1 MTWYGVLGHKD
12 PIGDLKSRTKVC
24 SEHLEDNDVKFVGSW
39 TRTLKDGTHP
49 LLFLWSTRGHMY
61 FKDEFFIVFSKIIV
75 GMDVSSEKK
84 SGKNKLLQGLWK
96 VREFHFEFGEIY
108 IFEKSLEKVKFQVK
122 WICSSYLG
130 PLDDER
136 WRHFPF
142 WYWLICTLFWT
153 VDRFLS
159 NTSFSYVMPVEV
171 GLGMQSCILFFFN
184 LQGVKLIFFSD
195 SHLATKFFKVVAN
208 AKKSWSPF

>member
-12 PIGDLKSRTKVC
+12 PIGDLRFRTKVC
-24 SEHLEDNDVKFVGSW
+24 SEHLEDNDVKFVDSW

-61 FKDEFFIVFSKIIV
+61 FKDEFFIVSSKIIV

-84 SGKNKLLQGLWK
+84 LGKNKLLQGLWK
-96 VREFHFEFGEIY
+96 VWEFHFEFGEIY
-108 IFEKSLEKVKFQVK
+108 IFEKSLEKVKFQVNVNLFILS
-122 WICSSYLG
+122 WSSWWWK
-130 PLDDER
+130 

-142 WYWLICTLFWT
+142 WYWLICTLLWT

-171 GLGMQSCILFFFN
+171 GLGMKSCILFFFN
-184 LQGVKLIFFSD
+184 LQGVKLIFF
-195 SHLATKFFKVVAN
+195 FF
-208 AKKSWSPF
+208 W

>member
-12 PIGDLKSRTKVC
+12 PIGDLRFRTQVC
-24 SEHLEDNDVKFVGSW
+24 SEHLEDNDVKFVDSW

-61 FKDEFFIVFSKIIV
+61 FKDEFFIVSSKIIV

-108 IFEKSLEKVKFQVK
+108 IFEKSLEKVKFQVNVNLFILSWPSWWWK
-122 WICSSYLG
+122 METLS
-130 PLDDER
+130 
-136 WRHFPF
+136 F
-142 WYWLICTLFWT
+142 LILINMYIVLNSWQIPEQHILF
-153 VDRFLS
+153 LL
-159 NTSFSYVMPVEV
+159 NTSWSWFGNEIMHFVFLQSTGREINFFLIATWLLNFS
-171 GLGMQSCILFFFN
+171 
-184 LQGVKLIFFSD
+184 K
-195 SHLATKFFKVVAN
+195 
-208 AKKSWSPF
+208 W